1 MMSRKAKEV
10 IPNPSSIHNVL
21 SGGTILT
28 GNLVTG
34 DDIRIDG
41 TIEGNI
47 LSKGKIIIG
56 AKGVVSG
63 DVECHN
69 IELMGQVTGN
79 ITCTEIVILR
89 SQCNITGDIFTQILE
104 IEPGAAFN
112 GACQMQGSKKE
123 NNKKE

>member
-1 MMSRKAKEV
+1 MGRKDKEL

-56 AKGVVSG
+56 ANGVVSG
-63 DVECHN
+63 DIECRSEEHTS
-69 IELMGQVTGN
+69 ELQ
-79 ITCTEIVILR
+79 
-89 SQCNITGDIFTQILE
+89 SQ
-104 IEPGAAFN
+104 PWP
-112 GACQMQGSKKE
+112 
-123 NNKKE
+123 

>member
-1 MMSRKAKEV
+1 MSRKDKEL

-47 LSKGKIIIG
+47 TSKGKIIIG
-56 AKGVVSG
+56 PKGVVSG
-63 DVECHN
+63 DIDCLN
-69 IELMGQVTGN
+69 LDLLGQVNGN
-79 ITCTEIVILR
+79 IYCSEVLILR
-89 SQCNITGDIFTQILE
+89 ADSVVTGDININILE
-104 IEPGAAFN
+104 VEPGAAFN
-112 GACQMQGSKKE
+112 GACKMIKKQD
-123 NNKKE
+123 

>member
-1 MMSRKAKEV
+1 MGRKEKEL
-10 IPNPSSIHNVL
+10 IPSPSSIHNVL

-69 IELMGQVTGN
+69 LELMGQITGN
-79 ITCTEIVILR
+79 ISCSEIVILR
-89 SQCNITGDIFTQILE
+89 SQCSISGDIATQIIE

-112 GACQMQGSKKE
+112 GSCRMNEAKK
-123 NNKKE
+123 